1 MWLIFSEHVMKI
13 NNSMFVQKLAFVS
26 VLKMFK
32 AHCINVSVNGVFFP
46 FLPVLLVE
54 DFIPLTVYAYL

>member
-1 MWLIFSEHVMKI
+1 MKI
-13 NNSMFVQKLAFVS
+13 NNSMFVQKVAFAS

-32 AHCINVSVNGVFFP
+32 AHYINVSLNGIFFP

-54 DFIPLTVYAYL
+54 GFIPLTVYAFL